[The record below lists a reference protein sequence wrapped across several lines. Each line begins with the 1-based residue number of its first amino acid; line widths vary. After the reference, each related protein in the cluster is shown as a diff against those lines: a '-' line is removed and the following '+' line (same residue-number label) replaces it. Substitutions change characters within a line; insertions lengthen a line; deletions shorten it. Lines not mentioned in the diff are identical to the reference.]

1 MKTILEIQ
9 KLDRQIHMLEREV
22 EKCPASVN
30 FKNYKKILQEGKLRF
45 EQLENQANEIIK
57 NYNSALNKLS
67 KCKGESEII
76 RKRNVA
82 TINLENANALYA
94 RANVIANTKNQEVVN
109 AFIAK
114 YANVEKY
121 LANMDIKTKERIE
134 NDTTRNF
141 AYLPVADGS
150 NKNFLA

>member
-1 MKTILEIQ
+1 MTYGINGFGTPNPNDYGKKINGQNDVNNAGATT
-9 KLDRQIHMLEREV
+9 KADNTV
-22 EKCPASVN
+22 APEKPIIN
-30 FKNYKKILQEGKLRF
+30 FKQTN
-45 EQLENQANEIIK
+45 
-57 NYNSALNKLS
+57 
-67 KCKGESEII
+67 
-76 RKRNVA
+76 
-82 TINLENANALYA
+82 NLENANALYA

-121 LANMDIKTKERIE
+121 LANMDTKTKERIE

>member
-1 MKTILEIQ
+1 MTYGINGFGTPNPDDYRKKINGQNDANNAGATKKAENTAAP
-9 KLDRQIHMLEREV
+9 
-22 EKCPASVN
+22 EKPAIN
-30 FKNYKKILQEGKLRF
+30 FKQP
-45 EQLENQANEIIK
+45 
-57 NYNSALNKLS
+57 
-67 KCKGESEII
+67 
-76 RKRNVA
+76 